1 MSIENIESLGADS
14 NNKKKGPTINSE
26 AVNEL
31 ASSIVPTAIGVPAFI
46 GYTPQVSYEGN
57 SLLFK
62 PMKITSFD
70 EFLTYYGLPEIEK
83 VSQVKQYN
91 PSYTLVECTHERTE
105 KYHVVLN
112 GHTYA
117 ILPDPN
123 TIYYLYNSLKLFY
136 ENGGGEVYVVSVGE
150 YSTTTSGNYSAEGEQ
165 IVNENIKLN
174 DLLKGLEALKVK
186 DEPTLYLCPDAVL
199 LSEENNATLMQEML
213 VQSGSLGKVI
223 SIFDVIGSDHPT
235 DDNLQE
241 VVKTFRENTGVNHLS
256 FGTAYFPF
264 VGTSIMQ
271 VDDIDYSNI
280 LGGEIERLVTYINP
294 DNNHDINVIVN
305 EIILGGNKANN
316 ALHQKLYH
324 LSPAYKMLITQVLK
338 VTNLLPPSGG
348 VAGVINAMD
357 TKAGVWKTP
366 ANKTIV
372 GVNSLPIH
380 LTDEQQSTLI
390 YDEVGG
396 KSINAIR
403 YFDGIGILIWGARTL
418 DGNNSALR
426 YIPVKRTLMYIEQS
440 CKKAIKPYAYEP
452 NTTQTWDSMK
462 AMVSDILISIWEEGG
477 IIGPNA
483 EDAFKVQIG
492 VGSSMTAQDV
502 LNGIVK
508 IKIYVAVVHSAEF
521 MVVDIQ
527 QQQVTPK

>member
-223 SIFDVIGSDHPT
+223 SIFDVI
-235 DDNLQE
+235 
-241 VVKTFRENTGVNHLS
+241 R
-256 FGTAYFPF
+256 
-264 VGTSIMQ
+264 
-271 VDDIDYSNI
+271 
-280 LGGEIERLVTYINP
+280 
-294 DNNHDINVIVN
+294 
-305 EIILGGNKANN
+305 
-316 ALHQKLYH
+316 
-324 LSPAYKMLITQVLK
+324 
-338 VTNLLPPSGG
+338 
-348 VAGVINAMD
+348 
-357 TKAGVWKTP
+357 
-366 ANKTIV
+366 
-372 GVNSLPIH
+372 
-380 LTDEQQSTLI
+380 
-390 YDEVGG
+390 
-396 KSINAIR
+396 
-403 YFDGIGILIWGARTL
+403 
-418 DGNNSALR
+418 
-426 YIPVKRTLMYIEQS
+426 
-440 CKKAIKPYAYEP
+440 
-452 NTTQTWDSMK
+452 
-462 AMVSDILISIWEEGG
+462 
-477 IIGPNA
+477 
-483 EDAFKVQIG
+483 
-492 VGSSMTAQDV
+492 SS
-502 LNGIVK
+502 
-508 IKIYVAVVHSAEF
+508 Y
-521 MVVDIQ
+521 
-527 QQQVTPK
+527 